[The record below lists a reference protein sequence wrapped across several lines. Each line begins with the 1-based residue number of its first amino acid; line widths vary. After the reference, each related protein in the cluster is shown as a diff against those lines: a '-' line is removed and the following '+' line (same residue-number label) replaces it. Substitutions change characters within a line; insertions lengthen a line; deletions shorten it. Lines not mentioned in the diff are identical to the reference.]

1 MHTEPGFAGVGGGA
15 KIAGRKINMSEKII
29 CSISHICKEFPG
41 VKALDDVNFDVR
53 EGEIHAIVG
62 ENGAGKSTLMN
73 ILSGVYK
80 PTSGKIIFD
89 GKEVSPNAP
98 VEASALG
105 IAMIHQELSLS
116 HTLSVAENIFQAR
129 QPKGKL
135 GLIDKKKLLADS
147 RVLLDEVGLKDMDP
161 RTLVRNINV
170 SQQQQVEIAKALSQN
185 ARFLIMDEPTSA
197 LTPNETKVLFEIMAK
212 LKAKGITMLYISHK
226 LDEIMS
232 ISDRITVLRDGK
244 YIDTLV
250 TAETKISEMIS
261 LMVGREYSGGYT
273 RAHYMD
279 DADYAK
285 AKPIMEVKNLSV
297 RGKVDNVSFTLYEGE
312 VLGIAGLV
320 GAGRSEVLQA
330 VFGADP
336 RMSGQVFVNGKELT
350 KQNTSEAIANGL
362 GLVPEGRKTQGLY
375 LKFSVGDNMTIVWLN
390 TLLKSLG
397 IINNKKEN
405 EIAQSYRE
413 KLRVKTP
420 SLEQGI
426 VNLSG
431 GNQQKTIIARWLMN
445 EPKILFLDEPT
456 QGIDVG
462 AKNEIYEIIDQL
474 ASSGVSVVMVS
485 SEMTENISLCD
496 RIVVLYE
503 GKITG
508 TIRHADA
515 NEKSVMALMSGQN

>member
-1 MHTEPGFAGVGGGA
+1 
-15 KIAGRKINMSEKII
+15 MSEKII

-41 VKALDDVNFDVR
+41 VKALDNVNFDVR

-98 VEASALG
+98 IEASALG

-129 QPKGKL
+129 QPKGRF
-135 GLIDKKKLLADS
+135 GLIDKKKLYADS
-147 RVLLDEVGLKDMDP
+147 RALLEQVGLKDLDP
-161 RTLVRNINV
+161 STLVRNINV

-185 ARFLIMDEPTSA
+185 ARFLILDEPTSA

-212 LKAKGITMLYISHK
+212 LKKKGFTMLYISHK

-244 YIDTLV
+244 YIDTLI
-250 TAETKISEMIS
+250 TAETQISEMIS
-261 LMVGREYSGGYT
+261 LMVGREYSGGYV
-273 RAHYMD
+273 RAHYMND
-279 DADYAK
+279 TDYAN
-285 AKPIMEVKNLSV
+285 AKPLMEVKNLSV
-297 RGKVDNVSFTLYEGE
+297 KGKVENVSFTLYEGE
-312 VLGIAGLV
+312 VLGLAGLV

-336 RMSGQVFVNGKELT
+336 RVSGQVFVNGKELT
-350 KQNTSEAIANGL
+350 KKNTSEAIAHGI

-375 LKFSVGDNMTIVWLN
+375 LKFSVENNMTIVWLN
-390 TLLKSLG
+390 NLLKSLG
-397 IINNKKEN
+397 MINKKKEDG
-405 EIAQSYRE
+405 IAQVYRD

-420 SLEQGI
+420 SLEQQI

-485 SEMTENISLCD
+485 SEMQENISLCD

-503 GKITG
+503 GQITG
-508 TIRHADA
+508 TIRHEQA
-515 NEKSVMALMSGQN
+515 NEKSVMALMSGQKN

>member
-1 MHTEPGFAGVGGGA
+1 
-15 KIAGRKINMSEKII
+15 MSEKII
-29 CSISHICKEFPG
+29 CSISHVCKEFPG

-98 VEASALG
+98 IEASALG

-129 QPKGKL
+129 QPKGRF
-135 GLIDKKKLLADS
+135 GLIDKKKLYADS
-147 RVLLDEVGLKDMDP
+147 RALLDQVGLKDMDP
-161 RTLVRNINV
+161 STLVRNINV

-185 ARFLIMDEPTSA
+185 ARFLILDEPTSA
-197 LTPNETKVLFEIMAK
+197 LTPNETKVLFGIMAD
-212 LKAKGITMLYISHK
+212 LKRKGFTMLYISHK

-244 YIDTLV
+244 YIGTLV
-250 TAETKISEMIS
+250 TKETTITDMIS
-261 LMVGREYSGGYT
+261 MMVGREYSGGYT

-279 DADYAK
+279 DNDYAK
-285 AKPIMEVKNLSV
+285 ARPLMEVKNLSV
-297 RGKVDNVSFTLYEGE
+297 KGKVEDVSFTLYEGE
-312 VLGIAGLV
+312 VLGLAGLV
-320 GAGRSEVLQA
+320 SAGRSEVLQA

-336 RMSGQVFVNGKELT
+336 RVSGQVFVNGEELT
-350 KQNTSEAIANGL
+350 RKNTSEAIRHGI

-375 LKFSVGDNMTIVWLN
+375 LKFSVEDNMTIVWLN
-390 TLLKSLG
+390 STLKSLG
-397 IINNKKEN
+397 LINSKSEA
-405 EIAQSYRE
+405 EHAQAYRE
-413 KLRVKTP
+413 RLRVKTP
-420 SLEQGI
+420 SLEQRI

-431 GNQQKTIIARWLMN
+431 GNQQKAIIARWLMN

-462 AKNEIYEIIDQL
+462 AKNEIYEIIDEL
-474 ASSGVSVVMVS
+474 AASGVSVVMVS
-485 SEMTENISLCD
+485 SEMQENISLCD

-508 TIRHADA
+508 TIRHEQA
-515 NEKSVMALMSGQN
+515 NEKSVMALMSGQKQ

>member
-1 MHTEPGFAGVGGGA
+1 
-15 KIAGRKINMSEKII
+15 MSEKII
-29 CSISHICKEFPG
+29 CSISHVCKEFPG

-98 VEASALG
+98 IEASALG

-129 QPKGKL
+129 QPKGRF
-135 GLIDKKKLLADS
+135 GLIDKKKLYADS
-147 RVLLDEVGLKDMDP
+147 RALLDQVGLKDMDP
-161 RTLVRNINV
+161 STLVRNINV

-185 ARFLIMDEPTSA
+185 ARFLILDEPTSA
-197 LTPNETKVLFEIMAK
+197 LTPNETKVLFGIMAD
-212 LKAKGITMLYISHK
+212 LKRKGFTMLYISHK

-244 YIDTLV
+244 YIGTLV
-250 TAETKISEMIS
+250 TKETTITDMIS
-261 LMVGREYSGGYT
+261 MMVGREYSGGYT
-273 RAHYMD
+273 RMHYMD
-279 DADYAK
+279 DNDYTK
-285 AKPIMEVKNLSV
+285 ARPLMEVKNLSV
-297 RGKVDNVSFTLYEGE
+297 KGKVEDVSFTLYEGE
-312 VLGIAGLV
+312 VLGLAGLV

-336 RMSGQVFVNGKELT
+336 RVSGQVFVNGEELT
-350 KQNTSEAIANGL
+350 RKNTSEAIRHGI

-375 LKFSVGDNMTIVWLN
+375 LKFSVEDNMTIVWLN
-390 TLLKSLG
+390 STLKSLG
-397 IINNKKEN
+397 LINSKSEA
-405 EIAQSYRE
+405 EHAQAYRE
-413 KLRVKTP
+413 RLRVKTP
-420 SLEQGI
+420 SLEQRI

-431 GNQQKTIIARWLMN
+431 GNQQKAIIARWLMN

-462 AKNEIYEIIDQL
+462 AKNEIYEIIDEL
-474 ASSGVSVVMVS
+474 AASGVSVVMVS
-485 SEMTENISLCD
+485 SEMQENISLCD

-508 TIRHADA
+508 TIRHSEA
-515 NEKSVMALMSGQN
+515 NEKSVMALMSGQKQ

>member
-1 MHTEPGFAGVGGGA
+1 
-15 KIAGRKINMSEKII
+15 MSEKII
-29 CSISHICKEFPG
+29 CSISHVCKEFPG

-98 VEASALG
+98 IEASALG

-129 QPKGKL
+129 QPKGRF
-135 GLIDKKKLLADS
+135 GLIDKKKLYADS
-147 RVLLDEVGLKDMDP
+147 RALLDQVGLKDMDP
-161 RTLVRNINV
+161 STLVRNINV

-185 ARFLIMDEPTSA
+185 ARFLILDEPTSA
-197 LTPNETKVLFEIMAK
+197 LTPNETKVLFGIMAD
-212 LKAKGITMLYISHK
+212 LKRKGFTMLYISHK

-244 YIDTLV
+244 YIGTLV
-250 TAETKISEMIS
+250 TKETTITDMIS
-261 LMVGREYSGGYT
+261 MMVGREYSGGYT
-273 RAHYMD
+273 RMHYMD
-279 DADYAK
+279 DNDYTK
-285 AKPIMEVKNLSV
+285 ARPLMEVKNLSV
-297 RGKVDNVSFTLYEGE
+297 KGKVEDVSFTLYEGE
-312 VLGIAGLV
+312 VLGLAGLV

-336 RMSGQVFVNGKELT
+336 RVSGQVFVNGEELT
-350 KQNTSEAIANGL
+350 RKNTSEAIRHGI

-375 LKFSVGDNMTIVWLN
+375 LKFSVEDNMTIVWLN
-390 TLLKSLG
+390 STLKSLG
-397 IINNKKEN
+397 LINSKSEA
-405 EIAQSYRE
+405 EHAQAYRE
-413 KLRVKTP
+413 RLRVKTP
-420 SLEQGI
+420 SLEQRI

-431 GNQQKTIIARWLMN
+431 GNQQKAIIARWLMN

-462 AKNEIYEIIDQL
+462 AKNEIYEIIDEL
-474 ASSGVSVVMVS
+474 AASGVSVVMVS
-485 SEMTENISLCD
+485 SEMQENISLCD

-508 TIRHADA
+508 TIRHEQA
-515 NEKSVMALMSGQN
+515 NEKSVMALMSGQKQ

>member
-1 MHTEPGFAGVGGGA
+1 
-15 KIAGRKINMSEKII
+15 MSEKII

-129 QPKGKL
+129 QPKGKM

-312 VLGIAGLV
+312 VLGLAGLV

-350 KQNTSEAIANGL
+350 KQNTSEAIANGM

-390 TLLKSLG
+390 SLLKSLG

>member
-312 VLGIAGLV
+312 VLGLAGLV

-390 TLLKSLG
+390 SLLKSLG

>member
-1 MHTEPGFAGVGGGA
+1 
-15 KIAGRKINMSEKII
+15 MSEKVI

-41 VKALDDVNFDVR
+41 VKALDDVNFDVY

-98 VEASALG
+98 IEASALG

-135 GLIDKKKLLADS
+135 GLIDKKKLYADS
-147 RVLLDEVGLKDMDP
+147 RALLDQVGLKEMDP

-197 LTPNETKVLFEIMAK
+197 LTPNETKVLFEIMRD
-212 LKAKGITMLYISHK
+212 LKRRGFTMLYISHK
-226 LDEIMS
+226 LDEIMD

-250 TAETKISEMIS
+250 TAQTQISDMIS

-297 RGKVDNVSFTLYEGE
+297 KGKVDNVSFTLYEGE
-312 VLGIAGLV
+312 VLGLAGLV

-336 RMSGQVFVNGKELT
+336 RVSGQVFVDGKELV
-350 KQNTSEAIANGL
+350 KQNTHEAIQHGM

-390 TLLKSLG
+390 NLLKSLG
-397 IINNKKEN
+397 LINKKE
-405 EIAQSYRE
+405 EVRHAQDYRE

-420 SLEQGI
+420 SLEQRI

-474 ASSGVSVVMVS
+474 AASGVSVVMVS
-485 SEMTENISLCD
+485 SEMQENISLCD

-508 TIRHADA
+508 TIRHAQADD
-515 NEKSVMALMSGQN
+515 KSVMALMSGQS

>member
-1 MHTEPGFAGVGGGA
+1 
-15 KIAGRKINMSEKII
+15 MSEKII
-29 CSISHICKEFPG
+29 CSISHVCKEFPG

-98 VEASALG
+98 IEASALG

-129 QPKGKL
+129 QPKGRF
-135 GLIDKKKLLADS
+135 GLIDKKKLYADS
-147 RVLLDEVGLKDMDP
+147 RALLDQVGLKDMDP
-161 RTLVRNINV
+161 STLVRNINV

-185 ARFLIMDEPTSA
+185 ARFLILDEPTSA
-197 LTPNETKVLFEIMAK
+197 LTPNETKVLFEIMAD
-212 LKAKGITMLYISHK
+212 LKRKGFTMLYISHK

-244 YIDTLV
+244 YIGTLV
-250 TAETKISEMIS
+250 TKETTITDMIS
-261 LMVGREYSGGYT
+261 MMVGREYSGGYT

-279 DADYAK
+279 DNDYAK
-285 AKPIMEVKNLSV
+285 ARPLMEVRNLSV
-297 RGKVDNVSFTLYEGE
+297 KGKVEDVSFTLYEGE
-312 VLGIAGLV
+312 VLGLAGLV
-320 GAGRSEVLQA
+320 GVGRSEVLQA

-336 RMSGQVFVNGKELT
+336 RVSGQVFVNGEELT
-350 KQNTSEAIANGL
+350 RKNTSEAIKHGL

-375 LKFSVGDNMTIVWLN
+375 LKFSVEDNMTIVWLN
-390 TLLKSLG
+390 STLKSLG
-397 IINNKKEN
+397 LINSKSEA
-405 EIAQSYRE
+405 EHAQAYRE
-413 KLRVKTP
+413 RLRVKTP
-420 SLEQGI
+420 SLEQRI

-431 GNQQKTIIARWLMN
+431 GNQQKAIIARWLMN

-462 AKNEIYEIIDQL
+462 AKNEIYEIIDEL
-474 ASSGVSVVMVS
+474 AASGVSVVMVS
-485 SEMTENISLCD
+485 SEMQENISLCD

-508 TIRHADA
+508 TIRHEQA
-515 NEKSVMALMSGQN
+515 NEKSVMALMSGQKQ

>member
-1 MHTEPGFAGVGGGA
+1 M
-15 KIAGRKINMSEKII
+15 REKVI

-41 VKALDDVNFDVR
+41 VRALDDVNFDVY

-80 PTSGKIIFD
+80 PTSGKIVFD
-89 GKEVSPNAP
+89 GREVSPNAP
-98 VEASALG
+98 IEASALG

-135 GLIDKKKLLADS
+135 GLIDKKKLYADS
-147 RVLLDEVGLKDMDP
+147 RALLDQVGLREMDP

-197 LTPNETKVLFEIMAK
+197 LTPNETHVLFEIMRD
-212 LKAKGITMLYISHK
+212 LKRRGFTMLYISHK
-226 LDEIMS
+226 LDEIMD

-250 TAETKISEMIS
+250 TSQTQISDMIS

-279 DADYAK
+279 DADYAN
-285 AKPIMEVKNLSV
+285 ARPIMEVRHLSV
-297 RGKVDNVSFTLYEGE
+297 KDKVDDVSFTLYEGE
-312 VLGIAGLV
+312 VLGLAGLV

-336 RMSGQVFVNGKELT
+336 RMSGQVFVNGKELVR
-350 KQNTSEAIANGL
+350 QNTREAIQNGL

-375 LKFSVGDNMTIVWLN
+375 LKFSVGNNMTIVWLN
-390 TLLKSLG
+390 SLLKQLG
-397 IINNKKEN
+397 MINKREEN
-405 EIAQSYRE
+405 QHAQDYRE

-420 SLEQGI
+420 SLEQRI

-445 EPKILFLDEPT
+445 NPKILFLDEPT

-474 ASSGVSVVMVS
+474 AASGVSVVMVS
-485 SEMTENISLCD
+485 SEMQENISLCD

-503 GKITG
+503 GRITG
-508 TIRHADA
+508 TIRHAQADD
-515 NEKSVMALMSGQN
+515 KSVMALMSGQS